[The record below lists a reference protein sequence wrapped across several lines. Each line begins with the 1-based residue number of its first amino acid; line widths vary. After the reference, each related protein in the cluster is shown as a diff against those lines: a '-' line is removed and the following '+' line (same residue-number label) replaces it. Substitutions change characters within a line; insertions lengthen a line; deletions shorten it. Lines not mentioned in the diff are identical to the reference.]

1 MFIFAYLS
9 LYLVCNFLEDWS
21 VYYLS
26 LRFYTVINANTI
38 PCHIVST
45 NTCVVNKRMNTWM
58 NISGTYSMGMA
69 FHQRCLKHRWIIN
82 FNFQKTHQPL
92 KHNGRDIC
100 LPIFNNFEQFHF
112 YELFQGRIF
121 RSFSC
126 FFVLPSE
133 KFLQLWSPTYW
144 LIILIDYTNLSY
156 LFTFCVLVLFFFFSV
171 SR

>member
-1 MFIFAYLS
+1 MKIGLYIIYLCIS
-9 LYLVCNFLEDWS
+9 N
-21 VYYLS
+21 
-26 LRFYTVINANTI
+26 TVINPNTI

-45 NTCVVNKRMNTWM
+45 NTCVVNKQMNEYW
-58 NISGTYSMGMA
+58 NEYSGTYSMGMA
-69 FHQRCLKHRWIIN
+69 FHQRCLKHRWIIY

-100 LPIFNNFEQFHF
+100 LPIFNLHTEQFHF

-126 FFVLPSE
+126 FYVLPSE
-133 KFLQLWSPTYW
+133 KFLQLWSPHVPL
-144 LIILIDYTNLSY
+144 LIILSFHTY
-156 LFTFCVLVLFFFFSV
+156 LLFCTSVIFFSV